1 MKTSYTY
8 FDRITNKKVSA
19 SYVFS
24 RETFLLWNGLIY
36 EDCLLT
42 MNEAVLIQRAKAGD
56 TTAFET
62 LVLAHQDFVYNL
74 ALRTLGNS
82 FEAEDVAQDAFVRAW
97 LALPKFRQNA
107 RFRTWIYR
115 IVVNLCYNRFPRLRR
130 ELVLL
135 VDEDIADIPDA
146 SEEASPVL
154 RDEMDAQRAYLH
166 SQIDGLPDQYRMLI
180 SLRYQ
185 DELSYKEIA
194 TITELPLGTVK
205 TGLFRAKELLRQA
218 LLEPE
223 EMN

>member
-1 MKTSYTY
+1 M
-8 FDRITNKKVSA
+8 I
-19 SYVFS
+19 
-24 RETFLLWNGLIY
+24 I
-36 EDCLLT
+36 
-42 MNEAVLIQRAKAGD
+42 NEADLIQQAKAGD
-56 TTAFET
+56 TNAFET
-62 LVLAHQDFVYNL
+62 LVLEHQDFVYNL

-97 LALPKFRQNA
+97 LALPDFRQQA
-107 RFRTWIYR
+107 KFRTWLYR
-115 IVVNLCYNRFPRLRR
+115 IVINLCYNRFPRLRR

-146 SEEASPVL
+146 SEEASPVFSN
-154 RDEMDAQRAYLH
+154 EMEAQRAYLH
-166 SQIDGLPDQYRMLI
+166 SQIDALPDQYRMLI
-180 SLRYQ
+180 ALRYQ

-205 TGLFRAKELLRQA
+205 TGLFRAKEILRQV